1 MHSSIL
7 EFRAVPSFS
16 EWHYQIML
24 STGQLVEPLYIAK
37 VQSYSAKGA
46 MVGVGGVSPLA
57 GEGVVWVASP
67 RTF

>member
-1 MHSSIL
+1 
-7 EFRAVPSFS
+7 
-16 EWHYQIML
+16 ML